1 MPQTTYDLITANLAQ
16 DDVSDILARLM
27 PKETPFLDFLGESGI
42 TARGIQHEF
51 VEDFML
57 PNYVTASV
65 AVNSLNTITTIGV
78 NGLGLALTVGT
89 LLENESAAPE
99 VMQVASILGPN
110 TVAAN
115 RAYGGGAVGSLDPG
129 GQLYVRGY
137 AALEG
142 RDHSGAN
149 TQRLGVRRSNTVGY
163 FTIDLSASGSQL
175 EQAVYGDNRFM
186 DAVAKTPID
195 ALHSLEKE
203 VVRGILNSTNS
214 LGTSAQTRTMQGLR
228 SFITTINS
236 AVAANSFETNPHRYI
251 GNIWEQAFQQGAS
264 TSETWAIV
272 AGRTF
277 FRNISDLND
286 TKVQDTN
293 EREVY
298 KRVIRTYTGPFGSA
312 EVFHSR
318 AMPATEL
325 LLVPR
330 ERVKVVPF
338 RRFGYIPGL
347 AKTGD
352 SEKAMLVGEY
362 TIEAHHPN
370 AMARLRV

>member
-115 RAYGGGAVGSLDPG
+115 RAYGGGAVGSLAPG

-163 FTIDLSASGSQL
+163 FAIDLSASGSQL

>member
-57 PNYVTASV
+57 PNYITASA
-65 AVNSLNTITTIGV
+65 AVNSATAATGIQI
-78 NGLGLALTVGT
+78 NGLGLSLTVGT
-89 LLENESAAPE
+89 LLENEDSPE
-99 VMQVASILGPN
+99 VLQITSIAGPNSILASRN
-110 TVAAN
+110 
-115 RAYGGGAVGSLDPG
+115 YGGGGIGSLVAG

-142 RDHSGAN
+142 RDHSGSN
-149 TQRLGVRRSNTVGY
+149 TQRLGQRRSNTVGY
-163 FTIDLSASGSQL
+163 FAIDLSASGSQL

-186 DAVAKTPID
+186 DAIAKTPID
-195 ALHSLEKE
+195 ALHALEKE
-203 VVRGILNSTNS
+203 VVRGVLNSTNS
-214 LGTSAQTRTMQGLR
+214 LGTTAQTRTMQGLR
-228 SFITTINS
+228 GFITTINS
-236 AVAANSFETNPHRYI
+236 AVAASSFEANPHRYI

-352 SEKAMLVGEY
+352 SERAMLVGEY
-362 TIEAHHPN
+362 TLEAHHPN